1 MISNKNI
8 WSGVLFF
15 LTALTGCVKKT
26 DNLFPE
32 TADQRIQKALD
43 ALESKLME
51 PPGWKL
57 FVYPAG
63 LESQGIEVGGLTY
76 YLQFP
81 DSNRVSMVSDF
92 TLDISAVPKESGFR
106 LKAAQRPSLIF
117 DTYSYIHIAAD
128 PDPRVSFSPT
138 NTGGYGWGTDY
149 DFSFTKAEPSDSI
162 TLKGNF
168 NNSDAYL
175 IKATQEEI
183 DAAFGGQLK
192 HIMEKTVEFSQSGP
206 FLYFPAADG
215 SSIGITF
222 NLFLYR
228 INFSSLVNGN
238 LVGESVPFSH
248 TTTGLHFKHPV
259 TIGGYT
265 FQDLLWDENQ
275 QVYYIETG
283 SGKVLITNASQPV
296 FPLYAIIGKSV
307 STINVPVTPL
317 QGQSAEFANVY
328 ATIKANLKNGP
339 YNLDLGEMNFI
350 FDDGTKTMA
359 LQVFVQ
365 QNGINFVCNF
375 EYTYSINNSG
385 IVFFG
390 RTGADGNALAA
401 EKDMRPFLDYIENDN
416 FKLDYFTG
424 VSPVLGQF
432 TSQERPGFSFTGN
445 LQ

>member
-1 MISNKNI
+1 MIINKNI
-8 WSGVLFF
+8 WLVALVLI
-15 LTALTGCVKKT
+15 TAFPGCVKKT
-26 DNLFPE
+26 DNLFTG
-32 TADQRIQKALD
+32 TADERIQIVLD

-57 FVYPAG
+57 YVYPAG
-63 LESQGIEVGGLTY
+63 LEAQGIEVGGLTY

-92 TLDISAVPKESGFR
+92 TVDISGVPKESGFR

-128 PDPRVSFSPT
+128 PDPSVSFSPT
-138 NTGGYGWGTDY
+138 NTGGYGWGTDF
-149 DFSFTKAEPSDSI
+149 DFSFTKIEPSDSI
-162 TLKGNF
+162 TLKGNLH
-168 NNSDAYL
+168 NSDAYL
-175 IKATQEEI
+175 LKATQEEI
-183 DAAFGGQLK
+183 DAAFGGQLT

-215 SSIGITF
+215 SNIGLTF

-228 INFSSLVNGN
+228 INFSSLVSGN
-238 LVGESVPFSH
+238 LEGQSVPFSH
-248 TTTGLHFKHPV
+248 TTTGLHLKYQV

-265 FQDLLWDENQ
+265 FQDLFWDENL

-283 SGKVLITNASQPV
+283 SGHVNITNATEPV
-296 FPLYAIIGKSV
+296 FPLYAIIGISV
-307 STINVPVTPL
+307 STVNVPVTPL

-328 ATIKANLKNGP
+328 ATIKTDLKNGP

-350 FDDGTKTMA
+350 FDDQTKTMD

-365 QNGINFVCNF
+365 QNGITFVCNF
-375 EYTYSINNSG
+375 EYTYSIDNTG
-385 IVFFG
+385 KVFFA

-401 EKDMRPFLDYIENDN
+401 ENEMRPFLDYIENDN
-416 FKLDYFTG
+416 FLLDYFTG

-432 TSQERPGFSFTGN
+432 TSLEHPGFSFTGN